1 MGLPGTSRLKP
12 FFGFLALALLA
23 AVGCGGTVDKH
34 VVVNQDVTAEPLY
47 QPIPA
52 TVGIHYGALRDHKT
66 VLEEEYRER
75 GVTYRYHLALGAPSI
90 ALFDRALGAMFERTV
105 QLPASA
111 PSIAP
116 ADARLDGVVEV
127 ALMKNIQYF
136 RWEVSLSYAI
146 TLNAPDG
153 ARLAQWQV
161 LGYGEGSDPRPNRLK
176 RAMRSAVAQFMIGF
190 EKKPEVRAWLASL
203 PGKGGGGA
211 AGGDAP

>member
-1 MGLPGTSRLKP
+1 M
-12 FFGFLALALLA
+12 
-23 AVGCGGTVDKH
+23 GCGGTVDKH
-34 VVVNQDVTAEPLY
+34 VVVNQDVTAELLYQPIPEPLY

-90 ALFDRALGAMFERTV
+90 ALFNRALGAMFERTV

-116 ADARLDGVVEV
+116 TDARLDGVVEV
-127 ALMKNIQYF
+127 ALKNIQYSP
-136 RWEVSLSYAI
+136 WKVSLSYAI
-146 TLNAPDG
+146 TLHAPDG
-153 ARLAQWQV
+153 ARLAQWRV

-176 RAMRSAVAQFMIGF
+176 RAMRSAVAKFMIGF